1 MIYFEIANTCIEN
14 INTQY
19 SYHVSSG
26 NKTTAQELVPLLD
39 GVDGVEAEVGHLHL
53 LTLHLVENPSQPPP
67 DHLATIIGKILNK
80 KHLPPLL
87 SPCLGPGFH
96 FFLFYETSFP
106 HVSYFC

>member
-1 MIYFEIANTCIEN
+1 MIYFEIENTCIDN

-80 KHLPPLL
+80 KNIYLHFWVHVL
-87 SPCLGPGFH
+87 CLVFT
-96 FFLFYETSFP
+96 FS
-106 HVSYFC
+106 